1 MSWLRRINDAIDE
14 IVDYRALVP
23 LRIAAGPLV
32 LLHLRPFLEL
42 AADGVTYRDRFWMP
56 FVSWFPAVS
65 GDVYV
70 VLLWAAAF
78 SAVLMSI
85 GLFTRVATA
94 TTAAIVGYNLFVSQV
109 HYHHNRTFLFVLLI
123 GLAVVPVGR
132 VFSLD
137 ALLARRRGKPLP
149 PPTARRWP
157 LMLLRF
163 QVAAVYFASGFSKL
177 VDPDWFGGTVT
188 RIRVEWYSAD
198 AVAAGVPE
206 RWVDLFGSSGFHAGF
221 AKVVVLTE
229 LFIAIGLLTPRLRA
243 TAIWVAIPFHVAIQI
258 SASVQVFTFAALT
271 ALVIWVAP
279 TLERR
284 RLVIGQRRRWFAVAV
299 RWLDWTGRFAV
310 ETAGG
315 GDVEMHDPV
324 RGRLVGGSA
333 VARTLS
339 LLPLSFWLAA
349 PVDAATRRAV
359 GPTSASDSAR

>member
-1 MSWLRRINDAIDE
+1 MRWLRRINDAIDE

-23 LRIAAGPLV
+23 LRIAAGPVV

-42 AADGVTYRDRFWMP
+42 AADGITYRDRFWMP

-65 GDVYV
+65 ADLYV
-70 VLLWAAAF
+70 VLLWVAAF
-78 SAVLMSI
+78 CAVLVSI
-85 GLFTRVATA
+85 GLFTRFATA

-109 HYHHNRTFLFVLLI
+109 HYHHNRTFLFVLLV
-123 GLAVVPVGR
+123 GLAVVPIGR

-137 ALLARRRGKPLP
+137 ALIARRRGRPLP
-149 PPTARRWP
+149 PPRARRWP

-198 AVAAGVPE
+198 AISAGVPE
-206 RWVDLFGSSGFHAGF
+206 AWVDLFGSAGFHAGF

-229 LFIAIGLLTPRLRA
+229 LFIAIGLLTPRLRTA
-243 TAIWVAIPFHVAIQI
+243 AIWVAIPFHVAIQI

-279 TLERR
+279 TLGRR
-284 RLVIGQRRRWFAVAV
+284 RVDVGQQQHWFGVVV

-310 ETAGG
+310 EPGADRGIGLDDPADARSEGG
-315 GDVEMHDPV
+315 A
-324 RGRLVGGSA
+324 A
-333 VARTLS
+333 VLRILS
-339 LLPLSFWLAA
+339 LLPLTFWVAA
-349 PVDAATRRAV
+349 PVAAVSRWFGRSS
-359 GPTSASDSAR
+359 PASEVAS

>member
-32 LLHLRPFLEL
+32 LLHLQPFLDL

-56 FVSWFPAVS
+56 FMSWFPAVS
-65 GDVYV
+65 GDVYIAM
-70 VLLWAAAF
+70 LWIAAAGG
-78 SAVLMSI
+78 LLTSI
-85 GLFTRVATA
+85 GLFTRVAAA
-94 TTAAIVGYNLFVSQV
+94 TTAVIVGYNLFVSQV
-109 HYHHNRTFLFVLLI
+109 HYHHNRTFLLVLLV

-137 ALLARRRGKPLP
+137 ALMARRRGTPLP

-206 RWVDLFGSSGFHAGF
+206 RWVDLFGSAGFHAGF

-243 TAIWVAIPFHVAIQI
+243 AAIWVAIPFHVAIQL

-279 TLERR
+279 TLDRR
-284 RLVIGQRRRWFAVAV
+284 RLVVGQRWRWFGGAV
-299 RWLDWTGRFAV
+299 RWLDWTSRFAV
-310 ETAGG
+310 ETASG

-349 PVDAATRRAV
+349 PVDGTTRRAAR
-359 GPTSASDSAR
+359 PTSASDPAR

>member
-32 LLHLRPFLEL
+32 VLHLRPFLEL
-42 AADGVTYRDRFWMP
+42 AADGITYRDRFWMP
-56 FVSWFPAVS
+56 FMSWLPAVS
-65 GDVYV
+65 GDVYIAMLWV
-70 VLLWAAAF
+70 AAVGGLLI
-78 SAVLMSI
+78 SI
-85 GLFTRVATA
+85 GLFTRVAAA
-94 TTAAIVGYNLFVSQV
+94 TTAVVVGYNLFVSQV
-109 HYHHNRTFLFVLLI
+109 HYHHNRTFLLVLLV

-137 ALLARRRGKPLP
+137 ALMARRRGTPLP

-206 RWVDLFGSSGFHAGF
+206 RWVDLFGSAGFHSGF

-243 TAIWVAIPFHVAIQI
+243 AAIWVAIPFHVAIQF
-258 SASVQVFTFAALT
+258 SASVQVFTFAALA

-284 RLVIGQRRRWFAVAV
+284 HLLVEQQRRWFAVAV

-310 ETAGG
+310 EISAADSIDLRDSDGSRLAGRAA
-315 GDVEMHDPV
+315 VV
-324 RGRLVGGSA
+324 RA
-333 VARTLS
+333 LS
-339 LLPLSFWLAA
+339 LLPLSFWVAA
-349 PVDAATRRAV
+349 PLDALTRRLARS
-359 GPTSASDSAR
+359 TSASELSI